1 MPESS
6 LSDTEAC
13 QLATLY
19 LAGMPAGRYHRRDDR
34 PCALFCDGR
43 LVCEFAPADAAMSG
57 LVGTLVLML
66 NRRS

>member
-1 MPESS
+1 MI
-6 LSDTEAC
+6 SDAEAL
-13 QLATLY
+13 QLAALY

-43 LVCEFAPADAAMSG
+43 VVCELTPADPAMSG

-66 NRRS
+66 NRRP